1 MVEDSYILICAYR
14 IVRDLNRSTAR
25 ICAANGLTFPQFQV
39 LEALLHKG
47 GMTVGKIREAV
58 LSSNGTIPV
67 VIDNLQKLGLIQRG
81 KDQNDRRKSIVTL
94 TEQGR
99 ELIERISPENDA
111 MIAEKFGVWTLD
123 EKKDLVRLF
132 RAYRRKFIKT

>member
-67 VIDNLQKLGLIQRG
+67 VIGNLQKMGLVQRE
-81 KDQNDRRKSIVTL
+81 KDLVDRRKSIVTL
-94 TEQGR
+94 TEQGK
-99 ELIERISPENDA
+99 EVIERICPENDA
-111 MIAEKFGVWTLD
+111 MIAEKFGVWTIDDKRELI
-123 EKKDLVRLF
+123 RLF
-132 RAYRRKFIKT
+132 KAYRRESIKT